1 MTTST
6 PIQKESP
13 EALPI
18 LYSLQHCPYAM
29 RARLGILLAQQ
40 PVMLRAITMHGKP
53 DEMLTASPKG
63 TVPVLVV
70 DSNHVIDESL
80 EIMLWALTRND
91 PQNLLYSHQDPDT
104 GQATDQNKALPEM
117 LKIIEENDT
126 QFKPSLENYKRAKR
140 FHHES
145 EAADR
150 LECEPF
156 IQRLESRLTQHD
168 FFMGP
173 TPSLLDYALLPFVRQ
188 FSKVNR
194 PLFREGPYTNLQRWL
209 DHHLQSQ
216 LFAKA
221 MFKYPLWME
230 SHEVCIFGE

>member
-1 MTTST
+1 MTTSA
-6 PIQKESP
+6 PLQKESL

-40 PVMLRAITMHGKP
+40 PVMLRAITMHNKP

-70 DSNHVIDESL
+70 DSNLVVDESL
-80 EIMLWALTRND
+80 DIMLWALTRHD
-91 PQNLLYSHQDPDT
+91 PQNLLYSHPNT
-104 GQATDQNKALPEM
+104 GQETGQNKALAEM
-117 LKIIEENDT
+117 LKVIEENDQ

-145 EAADR
+145 EDADR

-194 PLFREGPYTNLQRWL
+194 PLFREVPYTNLQRWL

-221 MFKYPLWME
+221 MFKYPLWMKSGE
-230 SHEVCIFGE
+230 AFLFGE